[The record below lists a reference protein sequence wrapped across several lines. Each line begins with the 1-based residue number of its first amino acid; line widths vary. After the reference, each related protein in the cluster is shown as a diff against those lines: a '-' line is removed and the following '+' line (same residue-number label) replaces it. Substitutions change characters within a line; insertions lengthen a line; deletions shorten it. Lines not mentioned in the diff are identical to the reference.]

1 MPSLSF
7 AFVVITESMGPIAC
21 EVNMQARITKAA
33 VALAVGLSLSSVSA
47 VRAEET
53 KREVDQEVQTTLQRF
68 RTHVDAAPEVLEDA
82 KAVLVVP
89 DVKKVGLV
97 GGGEWGEGALRK
109 GGKTI
114 AYYKMRGGSVGLQA
128 GYEEGDMVFVFF
140 TDEALNKFMKKNEF
154 DVEAEA
160 GVTMVDKDAN
170 ASANTIRQQGE
181 VAGFAFNDKGL
192 MAGATVK
199 GTKFKRVHPK

>member
-1 MPSLSF
+1 MS
-7 AFVVITESMGPIAC
+7 
-21 EVNMQARITKAA
+21 ARITKA
-33 VALAVGLSLSSVSA
+33 VVGMLAGLSLNFAVSA
-47 VRAEET
+47 QAEDKKAEL
-53 KREVDQEVQTTLQRF
+53 DQEVQTTLQRF
-68 RTHVDAAPEVLEDA
+68 RTHVDVAPEVLQDA

-97 GGGEWGEGALRK
+97 GGGEWGKGALRK
-109 GGKTI
+109 GGKTV
-114 AYYKMRGGSVGLQA
+114 AYYKLRGGSVGLQA

-140 TDEALNKFMKKNEF
+140 TDEAVKKFMKDNKF
-154 DVEAEA
+154 AMEAEA

-170 ASANTIRQQGE
+170 TSANAIRQQNE
-181 VAGFAFNDKGL
+181 VAGFAFNDEGL